1 MRNWFMSMSETTQ
14 LETKEIAE
22 SIRRLNSS
30 ELAQLVSE
38 LCEDNM
44 GQKLQTALSYENL
57 DRDFRNK
64 E

>member
-1 MRNWFMSMSETTQ
+1 MSMSETTQ

-30 ELAQLVSE
+30 ELAKLVSE

>member
-1 MRNWFMSMSETTQ
+1 MSMSETTQ

-30 ELAQLVSE
+30 ELAKLVSE
-38 LCEDNM
+38 LCKDNM

>member
-30 ELAQLVSE
+30 ELAKLVSE